1 MNLHEYQSKKILAS
15 YGVPV
20 PEGLVAA
27 NPDEAEAA
35 ARALGGT
42 LWVVK
47 AQVHAGG
54 RGKAG
59 GVKARARSG
68 RGCSDGGRDAGP
80 APGDAADRAR
90 RDCRSNKVYVEAGSQ
105 IERELY
111 LSFTLNRERGRI
123 AVVASAAG
131 GMDIEQVAHDTPE
144 KILSVTVHPA
154 AGLQPWQ
161 CRQLGFGHRPQGGP
175 GRAAPGH
182 HARALP
188 LVPGEGREPDRN
200 QSADRHRAP
209 ARLMAL
215 DCKLDIEAN
224 ALFRQPE
231 MAALRDQDQEDPA
244 ERIAS
249 EHDLNYVSLDG
260 DIACMVNGAGL
271 AMATMD
277 LIKLHGGAP
286 ANFLDVGGG
295 ATAERVTAAFE
306 LILSNPKV
314 RAILV
319 NIFGGIVRC
328 DLIAD
333 GIINA
338 VRDVGV
344 RVPVVVRLEGTNAEA
359 ARAKLA
365 RAGRSRS
372 RRPPTSRMRRARWW
386 RPPRRP
392 AGGAAHE
399 HPGQQAHQGHL
410 PGIHRPAG
418 QLSLRADA
426 RLRHALVGGVT
437 PGRGGERHLGLPVFD
452 TVRDAVRETGATASV
467 IYVPAPFAADGIL
480 EAADAGIEL
489 VVCITEGV
497 PVNDMVRVKAALAG

>member
-20 PEGLVAA
+20 PEGMVAA
-27 NPDEAEAA
+27 NPGEAEAA
-35 ARALGGT
+35 ARALGGS

-59 GVKARARSG
+59 GVKLARDPAAVAAAAAGMIGQRLVTKQT
-68 RGCSDGGRDAGP
+68 GP
-80 APGDAADRAR
+80 AGLPIER
-90 RDCRSNKVYVEAGSQ
+90 VYVECGSN
-105 IERELY
+105 IARELY
-111 LSFTLNRERGRI
+111 LSFTLNREQGRI

-144 KILSVTVHPA
+144 QILSVTVHPA
-154 AGLQPWQ
+154 AGLQPFQ
-161 CRQLGFGHRPQGGP
+161 CRQLAFGIGLKGNEAAQFQSILMALYRLYTEKDASLIEINPLIVT
-175 GRAAPGH
+175 RAGQ
-182 HARALP
+182 
-188 LVPGEGREPDRN
+188 LV
-200 QSADRHRAP
+200 
-209 ARLMAL
+209 AL

-224 ALFRQPE
+224 ALFRQSA
-231 MAALRDQDQEDPA
+231 MAALRDAGQEDPA

-277 LIKLHGGAP
+277 LIKLHGGSP

-328 DLIAD
+328 DLIAE

-365 RAGRSRS
+365 GGSLAIIAAKDL
-372 RRPPTSRMRRARWW
+372 TDAARKVV
-386 RPPRRP
+386 
-392 AGGAAHE
+392 AAAKAGAAKV
-399 HPGQQAHQGHL
+399 
-410 PGIHRPAG
+410 
-418 QLSLRADA
+418 S
-426 RLRHALVGGVT
+426 
-437 PGRGGERHLGLPVFD
+437 
-452 TVRDAVRETGATASV
+452 
-467 IYVPAPFAADGIL
+467 
-480 EAADAGIEL
+480 
-489 VVCITEGV
+489 
-497 PVNDMVRVKAALAG
+497 K